1 MNIPDGSRM
10 VDWLTAI
17 QKIVDW
23 RTEAAIAITAAI
35 VLMLAGNDVR
45 WFRDVPSLYL
55 VVTAVVGMFSALHML
70 ICLIDYL
77 RKRVFESRRGR
88 VRRKFSKLSDSQ
100 KELLTRIYRN
110 RNRKFLLETECT
122 TGNRYPLGFL
132 QQKWHNQPE
141 IPRLPR
147 LPEAREFEELIQYN
161 FIESG
166 GKFTLPGSYA
176 VTENGWRELEKNLI
190 KSIQDTL

>member
-1 MNIPDGSRM
+1 MSIPGGFSM

-23 RTEAAIAITAAI
+23 RIEAAIAITAAM
-35 VLMLAGNDVR
+35 VLVLAGNDVR
-45 WFRDVPSLYL
+45 WFKDVPSLYV
-55 VVTAVVGMFSALHML
+55 VVTAVVGLFCVLHML
-70 ICLIDYL
+70 ICLVDYL
-77 RKRVFESRRGR
+77 WKSVLESRKGR

-110 RNRKFLLETECT
+110 RNRKFLLETEDT
-122 TGNRYPLGFL
+122 PGNGYPLGSL
-132 QQKWHNQPE
+132 QQKWRDQPE

-161 FIESG
+161 YIESG
-166 GKFTLPGSYA
+166 GKFTGVYS

-190 KSIQDTL
+190 KSNKVTL

>member
-1 MNIPDGSRM
+1 MSIPDGSRM

-35 VLMLAGNDVR
+35 VLMLAGNNVR
-45 WFRDVPSLYL
+45 WFKDVPSLYL
-55 VVTAVVGMFSALHML
+55 VVTAVVGLFCALHML
-70 ICLIDYL
+70 ICLLDYL
-77 RKRVFESRRGR
+77 RKRVLESRKGR
-88 VRRKFSKLSDSQ
+88 VRCKFSKLSDSQ

-110 RNRKFLLETECT
+110 RNRKFLLETEYST
-122 TGNRYPLGFL
+122 SNRYPLGSPK
-132 QQKWHNQPE
+132 QKWHTQPE

-166 GKFTLPGSYA
+166 GKFTLPGSYS
-176 VTENGWRELEKNLI
+176 VTENGWRELEKSLI
-190 KSIQDTL
+190 KSN

>member
-1 MNIPDGSRM
+1 MNIPDGFKM

-23 RTEAAIAITAAI
+23 RTEATIAITAAI

-45 WFRDVPSLYL
+45 WFKDVPSLYL
-55 VVTAVVGMFSALHML
+55 VVTAVVGLFCALHIL
-70 ICLIDYL
+70 VCVVDYL
-77 RKRVFESRRGR
+77 RKRVLESRQGQ
-88 VRRKFSKLSDSQ
+88 VQCKFNKLSDSQ

-110 RNRKFLLETECT
+110 KNRKFQLETDYI
-122 TGNRYPLGFL
+122 TGNQYPLGSL

-141 IPRLPR
+141 ILRLPQ

-161 FIESG
+161 YIESS
-166 GKFTLPGSYA
+166 GKFTLPGSYS
-176 VTENGWRELEKNLI
+176 VTENGWREMEKNLI
-190 KSIQDTL
+190 KSI